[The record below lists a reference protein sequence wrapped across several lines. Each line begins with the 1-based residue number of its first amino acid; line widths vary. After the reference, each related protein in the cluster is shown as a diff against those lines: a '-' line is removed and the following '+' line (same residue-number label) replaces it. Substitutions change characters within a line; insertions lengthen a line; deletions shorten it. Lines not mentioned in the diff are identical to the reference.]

1 MSSEDFIRG
10 STALSVGDYDQAVAL
25 LTQSLVAN
33 QSYDALVQKAR
44 ALTELNNLES
54 ALADSTS
61 AIALDGARP
70 EAYFVKGTAL
80 FRKGDIKGAQAEL
93 QHAFERSSS
102 SLQNVVKRWLNKC
115 EAELSNKDFKG
126 SVPVSASSTNTTN
139 TTTTTTTT
147 TNTTTS
153 NTTEEVKHSDKPKV
167 ADILSGTG
175 KIAYTWYQTT
185 KSVGIEINHSLQR
198 KEDLKT
204 IFEAKKV
211 DISFPIGNGSDYDL
225 TLDLFDEIVPET
237 VKVTVHLS
245 KIEIVMEK
253 KKPDQS
259 WKSLNGTVKFEEIPT
274 AKTETNQTE
283 AKKVVV
289 QAANPP
295 SYPTSSLKKK
305 NWDKIDMEIEE
316 DMKKNKSEYLI
327 SDDPMKGIFKQIYDA
342 SDENTKRAMMKS
354 YLTSGGTVLST
365 NWDEVKDKDYEGKDR
380 PEAPKGQ
387 EWRKWEK

>member
-1 MSSEDFIRG
+1 MSSEDLIRG
-10 STALSVGDYDQAVAL
+10 STALAVGDYDQAVAL
-25 LTQSLVAN
+25 FTQSLVSN
-33 QSYDALVQKAR
+33 QTYDALVQKAR

-54 ALADSTS
+54 ALADLTS
-61 AIALDGARP
+61 AVALDGARP
-70 EAYFVKGTAL
+70 EAYLAKGIAL
-80 FRKGDIKGAQAEL
+80 FRKGDIKGAQTDL
-93 QHAFERSSS
+93 QHAFEKSSN

-126 SVPVSASSTNTTN
+126 SVPVSASSA
-139 TTTTTTTT
+139 TTTT
-147 TNTTTS
+147 TNTATQ
-153 NTTEEVKHSDKPKV
+153 NPTEEVKHSDKPKT

-185 KSVGIEINHSLQR
+185 KNVGIEINHSLQR

-204 IFEAKKV
+204 VFEAKKV
-211 DISFPIGNGSDYDL
+211 DVSFPIGNGSDYDL

-259 WKSLNGTVKFEEIPT
+259 WKSLNATVKFEEIPT

-283 AKKVVV
+283 VKKVVV
-289 QAANPP
+289 QPANPP

-316 DMKKNKSEYLI
+316 DMKKNKNEYMI

>member
-1 MSSEDFIRG
+1 MSSEDLIRG
-10 STALSVGDYDQAVAL
+10 STALAVGDYDQAVAL
-25 LTQSLVAN
+25 FTQSLVSN
-33 QSYDALVQKAR
+33 QTYDALVQKAR

-54 ALADSTS
+54 AFTDLNS

-70 EAYFVKGTAL
+70 EAFLAKGIAL
-80 FRKGDIKGAQAEL
+80 FRKGDIKGTQTEL
-93 QHAFERSSS
+93 QHAFEKSST

-126 SVPVSASSTNTTN
+126 SVPVSASSA

-153 NTTEEVKHSDKPKV
+153 NSTEEVKHSDKPKT

-185 KSVGIEINHSLQR
+185 KNVGIEINHSLQR

-204 IFEAKKV
+204 VFEAKKV
-211 DISFPIGNGSDYDL
+211 DVSFPIGNGSDYDL

-259 WKSLNGTVKFEEIPT
+259 WKSLNATVKFEEIPT
-274 AKTETNQTE
+274 AQTETKQTE

-289 QAANPP
+289 EPSNPP

-316 DMKKNKSEYLI
+316 DMKKNKNEYLI